1 MKSLLKA
8 GWLAAV
14 AVLGVLMAPVVAQAQ
29 FNDTKFFAAPTR
41 AFGATNNYVI
51 VPAVGDRVAV
61 VRTLEC
67 VTDLTAARVGV
78 FTNGARVDV
87 PYDVTSSN
95 IQVSA
100 SGTNGIAAG
109 DNLLIHIGNTPN
121 DYYHRVRAVTI
132 STTNILY
139 TPTISQ
145 TITAGSALYRVGT
158 NTFYYGM
165 TNGLTSPRNS
175 FVAVGQRGQPM
186 LIDLNTGAAGAL
198 NAVGTF
204 ESEK

>member
-8 GWLAAV
+8 GWLVAV
-14 AVLGVLMAPVVAQAQ
+14 AVLGCLLAPPAVQAQ

-78 FTNGARVDV
+78 FTNGARVDI
-87 PYDVTSSN
+87 PYEVTSSN

-145 TITAGSALYRVGT
+145 TITAGSALYRVST
-158 NTFYYGM
+158 NTFHYGM

-204 ESEK
+204 ESDK